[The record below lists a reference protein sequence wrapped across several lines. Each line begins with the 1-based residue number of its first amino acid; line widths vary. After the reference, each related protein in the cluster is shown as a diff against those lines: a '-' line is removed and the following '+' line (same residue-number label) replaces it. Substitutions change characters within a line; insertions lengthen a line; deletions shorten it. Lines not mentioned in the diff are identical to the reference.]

1 MTIKNLYKI
10 IRPDGGVT
18 ISTTKPDGDY
28 IPYLR
33 LIADEGKAMTN
44 GTISAPV
51 IDVPEG
57 DQNLWAEIEDEDAD
71 MTPEEIAEMIAEVL

>member
-1 MTIKNLYKI
+1 MTVKNLYKI

-33 LIADEGKAMTN
+33 LIADDGKAMTN

-57 DQNLWAEIEDEDAD
+57 DQELWTEIEDGDAD
-71 MTPEEIAEMIAEVL
+71 MTPEEIAEMIQEVL

>member
-33 LIADEGKAMTN
+33 LVADEGKAMTN
-44 GTISAPV
+44 GTLSCPV

-57 DQNLWAEIEDEDAD
+57 DQGLWTEIEDGEAE
-71 MTPEEIAEMIAEVL
+71 MTPEEIAEAIAEVL

>member
-1 MTIKNLYKI
+1 MTVKNLYKI
-10 IRPDGGVT
+10 IRADGGVT

-33 LIADEGKAMTN
+33 LVADEGKAMTN

-57 DQNLWAEIEDEDAD
+57 DQNLWTEIDDEDAD
-71 MTPEEIAEMIAEVL
+71 MTAEEIAEMIQEVL